1 MGLFT
6 RRTHDPATNGHRHR
20 AEKRRARR
28 DGGTRRPL
36 FDLDSGH
43 FNRRPSFGQWLKFT
57 WLDIVTMAIMGAIGL
72 GVYMADP
79 APSRSFPVNFRDGE
93 IVYPGFAYP
102 LRKEIVPIWAAA
114 LLAALVPIFVFLV
127 MQIRIRSFWDVNN
140 AIIGLLYSLI
150 GAAVFQVFV
159 KWLIGGLRP
168 HFLSVCDPDP
178 ALMEAQGGQGYQGLM
193 FKSDICRGDKNQIN
207 DSLESMPS
215 GHSTAAWAG
224 FLYLYFYLNAKMKVF
239 SNHHPAMWK
248 LIALY
253 APVLA
258 ATLITGALTIDEFHN
273 WYDCVAGAVIGSTF
287 AISAYRMVYAS
298 VWDFRFNHI
307 PLTRHTPFSYGAG
320 AAGAGGFETAV
331 FTRKAGWGYVEAYG
345 GAPFDAAYGLRGAA
359 TGFNTFASGTGT
371 HAHDSH
377 HHNGVLGGRRDGDV
391 EHNAALPT
399 TNGNHA
405 GTHGYHH
412 TAMSGHNDG
421 YVTNPAPV
429 VGSDSRYQHHR
440 KSMERKAVPT

>member
-1 MGLFT
+1 
-6 RRTHDPATNGHRHR
+6 
-20 AEKRRARR
+20 
-28 DGGTRRPL
+28 
-36 FDLDSGH
+36 
-43 FNRRPSFGQWLKFT
+43 
-57 WLDIVTMAIMGAIGL
+57 MAIMGAIGL

-79 APSRSFPVNFRDGE
+79 APSRSFPVTFADGE
-93 IVYPGFAYP
+93 IVYPEFAYP

-114 LLAALVPIFVFLV
+114 LLASLIPIFIFLV

-140 AIIGLLYSLI
+140 AVIGLLYSLI

-178 ALMEAQGGQGYQGLM
+178 EMIQAQGGEGFRGLM
-193 FKSDICRGDKNQIN
+193 FRSDICRGDKNQIN

-239 SNHHPAMWK
+239 SNHHPAFWK

-253 APVLA
+253 SPVLG

-273 WYDCVAGAVIGSTF
+273 WYDCVAGAIIGSVF
-287 AISAYRMVYAS
+287 AISSYRMVYAS

-320 AAGAGGFETAV
+320 AAGAGGFESAV
-331 FTRKAGWGYVEAYG
+331 FTRRAGWGYEEAYG
-345 GAPFDAAYGLRGAA
+345 GAPFDAAHGLRGAA
-359 TGFNTFASGTGT
+359 TGFNTAASGV
-371 HAHDSH
+371 HPHSH
-377 HHNGVLGGRRDGDV
+377 NNHHGHQHQAGRRDGDI
-391 EHNAALPT
+391 EYNSALPNTNGHHNATDGYPPT
-399 TNGNHA
+399 T
-405 GTHGYHH
+405 
-412 TAMSGHNDG
+412 MPGHNDG
-421 YVTNPAPV
+421 YHSTTMPGHHDGYVNNPAPV
-429 VGSDSRYQHHR
+429 AGSDPRYQHHR
-440 KSMERKAVPT
+440 KSMERKAVPV

>member
-1 MGLFT
+1 MTYLNANIIL
-6 RRTHDPATNGHRHR
+6 R
-20 AEKRRARR
+20 
-28 DGGTRRPL
+28 
-36 FDLDSGH
+36 
-43 FNRRPSFGQWLKFT
+43 LKFT

-79 APSRSFPVNFRDGE
+79 APSRSFPVTFRDGE
-93 IVYPGFAYP
+93 IVYPQFAYP
-102 LRKEIVPIWAAA
+102 LRNEIVPIWAAA
-114 LLAALVPIFVFLV
+114 LLAALVPIFFFLV

-140 AIIGLLYSLI
+140 AVIGLLYSLI

-178 ALMEAQGGQGYQGLM
+178 SLIQGQGGQGYQEIM
-193 FKSDICRGDKNQIN
+193 FQRDICRGDKKQIN

-248 LIALY
+248 LVALY

-273 WYDCVAGAVIGSTF
+273 WYDCVAGAIIGSTF
-287 AISAYRMVYAS
+287 AISGYRMVYAS

-331 FTRKAGWGYVEAYG
+331 FTRKAGWGYEEAYG
-345 GAPFDAAYGLRGAA
+345 GAPFDAAHGLRGAA
-359 TGFNTFASGTGT
+359 TGFNTGAAGVGGIGT
-371 HAHDSH
+371 HSHDGH
-377 HHNGVLGGRRDGDV
+377 HQHQHGVHGVRRDGDI
-391 EHNAALPT
+391 EHNAALPA
-399 TNGNHA
+399 TNGYHNDTNAYH
-405 GTHGYHH
+405 HH
-412 TAMSGHNDG
+412 TAMPGHNDG
-421 YVTNPAPV
+421 YVANPAPV
-429 VGSDSRYQHHR
+429 AGADHRYQHHR